1 MKLTKQ
7 QISYFETFGYLIC
20 RQLFPPSEIAE
31 ITCEAD
37 ELWRQMRKEGEDKGS
52 HQDIA
57 PFIEHRPRLMQ
68 LADDDRI
75 YEPMQQLLGDEFI
88 WVGSEGRVGSFNDT
102 NDHRWHCDRT
112 WMYGLSY
119 RWIKHMIYL
128 EPTTKDTGALRVIP
142 GSHLREFAEILHVF
156 NEERPNTCRDIFGVE
171 GDEMPCVA
179 LESDPGDMVI
189 LNHYIF
195 HGVYHKQPNRR
206 YISLKFAEKPTRPE
220 HFDALC
226 QHVQDASQLH
236 EAFRNSKRTR
246 IQKMIKPIITTE
258 SRCATY
264 ENPVP

>member
-7 QISYFETFGYLIC
+7 QMSYFETFGYLIC

-31 ITCEAD
+31 ITREAD

-75 YEPMQQLLGDEFI
+75 YEPMQQLLGDDFI

-112 WMYGLSY
+112 WMYGLNY

-142 GSHLREFAEILHVF
+142 GSHLREFAEILHVL

-226 QHVQDASQLH
+226 QHVQGVLH
-236 EAFRNSKRTR
+236 ETFRNSKRTR
-246 IQKMIKPIITTE
+246 IQTMIKPIITME
-258 SRCATY
+258 SRSATY